1 MKTSI
6 TIAAPQ
12 ITSSG
17 PRCFSGGSTIP
28 AMLRAP
34 TTSTSRLSFR

>member
-1 MKTSI
+1 MKTSMI
-6 TIAAPQ
+6 IAAPQ

-17 PRCFSGGSTIP
+17 PRCLSGGSTIP
-28 AMLRAP
+28 ATFRAP